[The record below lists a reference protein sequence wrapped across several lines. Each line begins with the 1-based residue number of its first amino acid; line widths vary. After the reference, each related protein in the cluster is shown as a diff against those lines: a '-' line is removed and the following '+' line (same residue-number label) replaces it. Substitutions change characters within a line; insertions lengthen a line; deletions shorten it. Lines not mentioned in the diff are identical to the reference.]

1 MKKEEEDTKQ
11 QPFYNEWTI
20 TKLQNAKKGD
30 TDWNSD
36 GKNWDKHWG
45 MTVGQLISQLSAY
58 PPSQPIF
65 IRRDVGW
72 SGMCNFEIE
81 VGEVVIRADLEDD
94 YDSCREEMKKGEKD
108 TMIVVALMCD
118 GYGTTNLYPDE
129 IEQDYKSNIETQCE
143 ECGAVEGGNLD
154 GCDHCNITY
163 WFNGKVYRHD
173 SMNHIGAK
181 SEDTT
186 CAECGMVISE
196 DDIIGDGTNRGLC
209 CVPDYYDAEKVEE

>member
-1 MKKEEEDTKQ
+1 MTKEEDTKQ
-11 QPFYNEWTI
+11 QPFYDEWTI

-30 TDWNSD
+30 TDWNSN
-36 GKNWDKHWG
+36 GKNWDNYWG
-45 MTVGQLISQLSAY
+45 MTVGQLVSQLSAY

-129 IEQDYKSNIETQCE
+129 IEQEYTE
-143 ECGAVEGGNLD
+143 AVE
-154 GCDHCNITY
+154 
-163 WFNGKVYRHD
+163 
-173 SMNHIGAK
+173 
-181 SEDTT
+181 
-186 CAECGMVISE
+186 
-196 DDIIGDGTNRGLC
+196 
-209 CVPDYYDAEKVEE
+209 